1 MAVEIERKF
10 LTASDAWRAAVER
23 SVEIKQ
29 GYLSHG
35 ARASVRVRISGGR
48 AQLGIKS
55 SRDGIH
61 RLEFEYPI
69 PLDEAE
75 TLLAEVAEGPY
86 IHKTRHYLHHGT
98 HLWEID
104 EFHGD
109 NAGLVVAEVE
119 LARADE
125 PFERPSWLGREVSTD
140 PRYFN
145 SNLAHTPWTHW
156 KDRP

>member
-10 LTASDAWRAAVER
+10 LLDSEEWRSAVER

-29 GYLSHG
+29 GYLSRSI
-35 ARASVRVRISGGR
+35 RASVRVRISGGR

-61 RLEFEYPI
+61 RLEFEYTI

-75 TLLAEVAEGPY
+75 TLLSEVAEGPY
-86 IHKTRHYLHHGT
+86 IHKTRHYLRYGT

-119 LARADE
+119 LAHADE
-125 PFERPSWLGREVSTD
+125 PFERPPWLGQEVSTD

-145 SNLAHTPWTHW
+145 SNLAREPWTRW